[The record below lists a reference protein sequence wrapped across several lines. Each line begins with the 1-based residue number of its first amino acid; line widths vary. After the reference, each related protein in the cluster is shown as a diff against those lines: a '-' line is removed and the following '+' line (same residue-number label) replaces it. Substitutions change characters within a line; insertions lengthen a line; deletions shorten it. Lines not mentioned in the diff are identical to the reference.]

1 MWVIYLCM
9 AIRVVK
15 FLMVPD
21 HKLSNTQ
28 FPSKT
33 ETTPKRTSKDDVEC
47 TTFTTMESL

>member
-1 MWVIYLCM
+1 M
-9 AIRVVK
+9 AIRVAE

-28 FPSKT
+28 FPSKM
-33 ETTPKRTSKDDVEC
+33 EMMPKRTSKDDDEH